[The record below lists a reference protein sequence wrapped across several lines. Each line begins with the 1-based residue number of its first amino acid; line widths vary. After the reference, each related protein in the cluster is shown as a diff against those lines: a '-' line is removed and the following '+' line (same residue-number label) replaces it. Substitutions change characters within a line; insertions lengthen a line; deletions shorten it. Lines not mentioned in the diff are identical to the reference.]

1 MMDNFAVLIFGMLV
15 CLICVVLK
23 EIRSS
28 YAWLCA
34 LAGAVVILIFS
45 IGEIEKISSFLSDLQ
60 NKGNLPTEHSRVLFK
75 ILGVCILGDLSISVC
90 QDQHYSSLAN
100 SLEFLCK
107 CMVIVLSLPIFEDVL
122 NVIGDLLV

>member
-1 MMDNFAVLIFGMLV
+1 MNNISLLFFGIVV
-15 CLICVVLK
+15 CFICVILK

-28 YAWLCA
+28 YAWICA
-34 LAGAVVILIFS
+34 LAGAVVIIIFS

-60 NKGNLPTEHSRVLFK
+60 DKGNLPTEHRLVLFK